1 MNPLISTIIPV
12 YNTEHY
18 LEKCVD
24 SVVNQTY
31 KNLQIILVDDGSTDN
46 SPALCEKYAQNDS
59 RIVVIHKKNGGLSSA
74 RNAGLQVSTGDYI
87 TFVDSDDYISFSSYQ
102 EMISAIRGRDNVVA
116 CSCFRRVDENG
127 NVYERND
134 PHNTPEETSN
144 LDYLKELL
152 LHIGDVSVC
161 TKLFPRNLIKDKR
174 FDESR
179 LNEDLLFEMEII
191 PSIDKIVYTGQVGYY
206 YLSRNDSISSSYGK
220 AIEDMAPN
228 SILVNSIVQS
238 DYPQFKEESYRFAL
252 FQNMNYLLLV
262 PKELRTKDNENYKRA
277 LRYIRTNF
285 LKFGISNKYL
295 DKKSKLIIA
304 GLILCPEPIIRLFQR
319 KHKK

>member
-134 PHNTPEETSN
+134 PHNAPEETSN

-285 LKFGISNKYL
+285 LKFGISNNYL

-319 KHKK
+319 KY

>member
-134 PHNTPEETSN
+134 PHNAPEETSN

-285 LKFGISNKYL
+285 LKFGISNNYL

-319 KHKK
+319 KH